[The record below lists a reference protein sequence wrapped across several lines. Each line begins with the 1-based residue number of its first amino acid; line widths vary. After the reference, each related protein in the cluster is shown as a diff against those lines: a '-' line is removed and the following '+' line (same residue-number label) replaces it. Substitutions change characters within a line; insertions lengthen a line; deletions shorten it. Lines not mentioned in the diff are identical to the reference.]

1 MDNIENIKEIP
12 ESNNSQMIVRETNTS
27 MNKSQDSINHNS

>member
-1 MDNIENIKEIP
+1 MDKIENIKEIP

-27 MNKSQDSINHNS
+27 MNKSQDSINQNS